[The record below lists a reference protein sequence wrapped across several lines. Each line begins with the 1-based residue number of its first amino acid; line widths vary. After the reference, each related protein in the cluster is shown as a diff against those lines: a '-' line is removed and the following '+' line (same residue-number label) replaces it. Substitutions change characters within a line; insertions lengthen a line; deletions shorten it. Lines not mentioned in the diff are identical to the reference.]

1 MSLKRKS
8 TDLPVQVHPVPPVP
22 SDYGTEGSPSP
33 VVGFQYHIY
42 PSDYTGDPLDENGV
56 PIYFA
61 RAEHCSLTVQM
72 DLSFRYNSTSET
84 APPNSI
90 ECTNRPTFLLRKSHT
105 QSFSASRLQEASHSS
120 ASALS
125 HHDRTLFLHPSLL
138 PDMPILDTVNSASE
152 ELNFQTTITHTE
164 SHPTGCTSWPSC
176 QPLTGTTLQSSRTRL
191 HHRTQER
198 YHE

>member
-33 VVGFQYHIY
+33 VVGFQYRIY

-61 RAEHCSLTVQM
+61 RAEHCSLTVKI
-72 DLSFRYNSTSET
+72 DLLFSYNSTAET
-84 APPNSI
+84 APPNI
-90 ECTNRPTFLLRKSHT
+90 TECTNRPTFLEGISHT
-105 QSFSASRLQEASHSS
+105 LSFSASRLQEASHSS

-138 PDMPILDTVNSASE
+138 PDIPTVDTISSASE
-152 ELNFQTTITHTE
+152 EPNYQTTITHTE

-176 QPLTGTTLQSSRTRL
+176 QSLTSTALPSPRTRL